1 MSDKDSLIPYG
12 FTWFHMLLAMSL
24 LKPCI
29 TDCFFGV
36 SNFSLYNLKKLWC
49 CGRWWNLEDFVLHA
63 TIRWGTIV
71 DNARGGYTIQI
82 GFYSLS
88 CHRLNHNP
96 DWGVFLITN
105 SFWQGLG
112 QDFVQDCS
120 DFLISDLTCTPGQCL
135 LKNCH

>member
-1 MSDKDSLIPYG
+1 M
-12 FTWFHMLLAMSL
+12 
-24 LKPCI
+24 
-29 TDCFFGV
+29 V
-36 SNFSLYNLKKLWC
+36 LWK
-49 CGRWWNLEDFVLHA
+49 RWWNLQDFVLHA
-63 TIRWGTIV
+63 TIQWGTIV

-112 QDFVQDCS
+112 QYFVQDCT
-120 DFLISDLTCTPGQCL
+120 DVFDLWSELYTWSMFV
-135 LKNCH
+135 KNCHWIIDSSFIYSIIWMFYHLHCHIFITIHSQKIEVSYKEVGPIISPI